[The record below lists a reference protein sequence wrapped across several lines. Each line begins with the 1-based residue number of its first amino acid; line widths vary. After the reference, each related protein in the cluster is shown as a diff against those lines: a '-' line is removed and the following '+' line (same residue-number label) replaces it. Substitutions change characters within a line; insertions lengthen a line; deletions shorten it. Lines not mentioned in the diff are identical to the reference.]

1 MDKTALVEKDIE
13 EGKRLIEALDNAG
26 FQVRAVLWF
35 YLAESDEW
43 RFVVAS
49 PLVERKGPKEAY
61 AFVQAVLA
69 QLLPP
74 SGISLEEI
82 SVVSPEYDLIRLLK
96 VAIQTGPGISG
107 IRFTRNT
114 INNTFIE
121 DAYIYRMQ

>member
-1 MDKTALVEKDIE
+1 MDKTALVEKDVE

-61 AFVQAVLA
+61 AFVQTVLA

-96 VAIQTGPGISG
+96 TAIQTGPGISG

>member
-1 MDKTALVEKDIE
+1 MDKTALVEKDVE

-61 AFVQAVLA
+61 AFVQEVLA

>member
-1 MDKTALVEKDIE
+1 MDKTALVEKDVE

-26 FQVRAVLWF
+26 FQVHAVLWF

>member
-1 MDKTALVEKDIE
+1 LVEKDVE

-61 AFVQAVLA
+61 AFVQTVLA

-96 VAIQTGPGISG
+96 TAIQTGPGISG

>member
-1 MDKTALVEKDIE
+1 MDKTALVEKDVE

>member
-1 MDKTALVEKDIE
+1 MDKTALVEKDVE

-74 SGISLEEI
+74 SGISLEDI

>member
-13 EGKRLIEALDNAG
+13 EARRLVEALDTAD
-26 FQVRAVLWF
+26 FVVRAALWY
-35 YLAESDEW
+35 YLSDADEW
-43 RFVVAS
+43 RLIVAS
-49 PLVERKGPKEAY
+49 PLVDEKGPKEAY
-61 AFVQAVLA
+61 ALIQEVLGKMS
-69 QLLPP
+69 PP
-74 SGISLEEI
+74 SKLSLGEI
-82 SVVSPEYDLIRLLK
+82 SVVGPKHDLIRLLK

>member
-1 MDKTALVEKDIE
+1 MDKTALVEKDVE

-82 SVVSPEYDLIRLLK
+82 SVVSPEYDLIRILK